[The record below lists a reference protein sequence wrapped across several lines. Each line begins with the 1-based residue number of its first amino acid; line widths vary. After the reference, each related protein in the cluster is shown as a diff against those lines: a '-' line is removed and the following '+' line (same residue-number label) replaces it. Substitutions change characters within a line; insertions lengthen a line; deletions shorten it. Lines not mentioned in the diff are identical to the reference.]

1 MRVLIADDHAIVR
14 LGFRQL
20 LESIPEIRAVE
31 EVSNGQQ
38 ILDFLKFRR
47 VECLF
52 LDLNMPVMNGFEVLD
67 EVQKLGKAKPKIII
81 FSLLTEKYPVLKA
94 YQKGIDGYISKNTGK
109 KELMDLLQKLKDGE
123 QYYSKD
129 VYRVLLSE
137 IRKKQESDSTELNG
151 QILSEIEQKVVKALC
166 KQRNNQE
173 IADQLFLSPNTIK
186 RHRQRIKEKIGAKN
200 VVGFI
205 SYALKN
211 GIIEVE
217 ELSG

>member
-1 MRVLIADDHAIVR
+1 MRVLIADDHAVVR

-20 LESIPEIRAVE
+20 LESIPEIRAVD

-38 ILDFLKFRR
+38 ILEFLKFRR
-47 VECLF
+47 VDCLF
-52 LDLNMPVMNGFEVLD
+52 LDLNMPIMNGYEVLD
-67 EVQKLGKAKPKIII
+67 EIKHHVKARPKIII

-109 KELMDLLQKLKDGE
+109 KELLDLLQKLQDGE

-137 IRKKQESDSTELNG
+137 IKKKQEGDNTELGG

-173 IADQLFLSPNTIK
+173 IAEELFLSTNTIK

-205 SYALKN
+205 FYALKN
-211 GIIEVE
+211 GIIEIE
-217 ELSG
+217 ELTS